1 MMNVLHSR
9 LPRTG
14 PSWGLIVVFLP
25 FFAGWSEPVITGQEA
40 LRSVVDEGQKK
51 HESAVKDTAGLFDF
65 DAVQAARKELERI
78 ERETNIATVIQT
90 VESVRGQKIAEV
102 ALRAA
107 RESGIHGIYV
117 LIAKNEKEIELLVS
131 KKYLGILTA
140 PRQAT
145 IRESFIEGFK
155 KRDYNE
161 GLKRGVATIA
171 AQLRGVER
179 EESAPKAGTT
189 AAVLG
194 FTGAAV
200 KSDGINS
207 PLVLRNQIRLGLVGA
222 RVIIAGAQ
230 SKATE
235 MKLKVNIAAVDDG
248 GHLVA
253 FERMDGA
260 RPASLY
266 TAITKATSAATFRQP
281 TGPLPSGATLAD
293 PLLNLSLQNAAQ
305 ASGGKITA
313 LLGGVPVVVD
323 GQVIGAV
330 GIAGGTGEQ
339 DSQIA
344 RAGVQA
350 FADQLSKAETTESFG
365 KTPEKPE

>member
-1 MMNVLHSR
+1 MNALHSR
-9 LPRTG
+9 APHTG

-25 FFAGWSEPVITGQEA
+25 LFASWSEPAVTAQEA

-65 DAVQAARKELERI
+65 DAVQAVRKELERI
-78 ERETNIATVIQT
+78 ERDTNIATVIQT

-102 ALRAA
+102 ALRSA

-131 KKYLGILTA
+131 KKFLGILTA

-161 GLKRGVATIA
+161 GLKRGVAAIA
-171 AQLRGVER
+171 AQLKGVER
-179 EESAPKAGTT
+179 EEITAKAGTT

-194 FTGAAV
+194 FTGAAS
-200 KSDGINS
+200 KGDGASS

-281 TGPLPSGATLAD
+281 TGPLAAGATPAD

-313 LLGGVPVVVD
+313 LFGGVPVVVD

-330 GIAGGTGEQ
+330 GIAGGTGDQ
-339 DSQIA
+339 DAQIA

-365 KTPEKPE
+365 KTLEKPE